1 MKNSGFKQNRG
12 FKRRRR
18 KNKDISLEERNRNRD
33 FGTSMCDLVG
43 KFSVVSRL
51 FSFKEFLSCIAQS

>member
-1 MKNSGFKQNRG
+1 VDLSKIEDLSAAGE
-12 FKRRRR
+12 

>member
-1 MKNSGFKQNRG
+1 MDLSKIEDLSAAGE
-12 FKRRRR
+12 

-51 FSFKEFLSCIAQS
+51 LSFKFLSCIAQS

>member
-1 MKNSGFKQNRG
+1 MDLSKIEDLSAAGE
-12 FKRRRR
+12 